1 MTLAARE
8 AAEREP
14 EMHGYVI
21 DRIGDAAEEV
31 RTAEG
36 ARALAEAVDR
46 FVEVLECLSHY
57 PAATFHPEALREVE
71 AHGER
76 VIAMIERVV
85 ESRLLEA
92 PRVRRLID
100 DVYGI
105 RRALESVYRISRS
118 PLRAVGPVR
127 YSSIAP

>member
-1 MTLAARE
+1 
-8 AAEREP
+8 
-14 EMHGYVI
+14 MHGYVI

-31 RTAEG
+31 GTAQG
-36 ARALAEAVDR
+36 ARALADAVER

-76 VIAMIERVV
+76 VIAVIERAV

-92 PRVRRLID
+92 ARVRRLID

-105 RRALESVYRISRS
+105 RCAVASVYRFSRN

-127 YSSIAP
+127 SSSIAR